1 METPPP
7 RRAAEG
13 ERLER
18 VRREVRI
25 GREFSADEFGA
36 AFASF
41 RQTYNVAPQ
50 RALCAPDVL
59 ARFCELFERSAGSVH
74 RHSLRLRYE
83 GVPLVAALVA
93 PGTVAFEGEVD
104 EERMGDW

>member
-1 METPPP
+1 VVSPA
-7 RRAAEG
+7 RATEG
-13 ERLER
+13 EGLER

-25 GREFSADEFGA
+25 GREFSRDEFEA
-36 AFASF
+36 AFAAF
-41 RQTYNVAPQ
+41 RQTYNVAPL

-59 ARFCELFERSAGSVH
+59 SRFCALFERSGDVVH
-74 RHSLRLRYE
+74 QHSLQLRYR
-83 GVPLVAALVA
+83 GVPLVASLVA

>member
-1 METPPP
+1 V
-7 RRAAEG
+7 
-13 ERLER
+13 ER

-25 GREFSADEFGA
+25 GREFSRGDFEA
-36 AFASF
+36 AFTAF
-41 RQTYNVAPQ
+41 RQSYNVPPL

-59 ARFCELFERSAGSVH
+59 ARFCELYARTSDHVH
-74 RHSLRLRYE
+74 QQSLRLRYE

>member
-1 METPPP
+1 MSPA
-7 RRAAEG
+7 RAREG
-13 ERLER
+13 KRLER

-25 GREFSADEFGA
+25 GREFSRGEFDA
-36 AFASF
+36 AFTAF
-41 RQTYNVAPQ
+41 RQTYNVAPL

-59 ARFCELFERSAGSVH
+59 ARFCELYERSAERVH
-74 RHSLRLRYE
+74 EHSLHLRYE
-83 GVPLVAALVA
+83 GVPLVAALVP

>member
-1 METPPP
+1 VSPAPAT
-7 RRAAEG
+7 EG

-25 GREFSADEFGA
+25 GGEFSRGEFDA
-36 AFASF
+36 ALTAF
-41 RQTYNVAPQ
+41 RQTYNVAPL

-59 ARFCELFERSAGSVH
+59 ARFCDLYGRTADHVH
-74 RHSLRLRYE
+74 QQSLYLRYE